1 MDKTEYVKNMEE
13 TIQDIGVEE
22 ADKDLKIY
30 KKYETLIRNK
40 KNYKWCQPI
49 RKCKLNMLNDFVICI
64 VRQAYV

>member
-40 KNYKWCQPI
+40 KKITNGASPCV
-49 RKCKLNMLNDFVICI
+49 NVN
-64 VRQAYV
+64 